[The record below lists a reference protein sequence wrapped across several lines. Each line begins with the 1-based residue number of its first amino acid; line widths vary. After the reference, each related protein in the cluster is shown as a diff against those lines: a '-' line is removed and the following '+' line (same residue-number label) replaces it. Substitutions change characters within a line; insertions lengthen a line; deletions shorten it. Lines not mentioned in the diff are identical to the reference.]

1 MSRNLPFLPKSIRLW
16 SRLNTQ
22 KKSTQQSIDFLYTP
36 LIAIILFMATMFLI
50 LWILNNQEKN
60 QADLALFREV
70 AYAEQRIQVNFEEN
84 EEEFQIFSKSSN
96 QRKKRLCHIQL

>member
-16 SRLNTQ
+16 SRLNTP

-50 LWILNNQEKN
+50 LWILNNQEKD

-84 EEEFQIFSKSSN
+84 EEDDLSDPT
-96 QRKKRLCHIQL
+96 